1 MAFQSAE
8 KVTKKDQS
16 IQLGPLKERV
26 TEALKELKSQKAID
40 RLWQK
45 DATLWKN
52 DPKHIQVIQNRL
64 GWLASIDWLLGEVKT
79 LLDFQQKVRL
89 AKFDHAVLLGM
100 GGSSLAPEVLRQ
112 TFQSSKSKPQF
123 ILLDSTDPA
132 QVLEVQH
139 SINPLKTLFIVS
151 TKSGTTL
158 ETLSFYR
165 YFYEIVKQSKG
176 GKAGENFVAITDPGT
191 PLEKE
196 AKELSF
202 FQVFINPADVGGRF
216 SVMSYF
222 GMVPAAVMGVNIE
235 ELLRRMKSEKER
247 SLAQVPLEEN
257 PGAMLGLAMAEAA
270 KCGRDKMTLLV
281 SPSIS
286 SYGLWAEQLIAE
298 SLGKDEKG
306 VVPIYGDIL
315 DIWHKKHYDDRI
327 FVYLSC
333 GKKDP
338 ILEMLAREFEHSN
351 LPIVRINLRDEYDL
365 GAQFYRWSIATAV
378 AGMRFG
384 INPFDEPNVQA
395 AKDMTNAN
403 LKCLAEK
410 GHFPDREPQIS
421 GKSIRITAGKSES
434 SIGSLGDFLKKTRK
448 GDYLVLAAY
457 LPYRNTIEI
466 ELQKVREKL
475 SHATNIP
482 TMFGFGPRYLH
493 STGQLHKG
501 GPNNCVAIVFTSN
514 IHEDTKIPGQP
525 FTFGQLEYAQA
536 LGDFQALEAKG
547 RRVLHCHITGKSI
560 EEGIKEFQNLLGS

>member
-1 MAFQSAE
+1 MAFKSAE
-8 KVTKKDQS
+8 KAVKKDQS
-16 IQLGPLKERV
+16 IHLGPLKDQV
-26 TEALKELKSQKAID
+26 AQASQELKSQKAID

-64 GWLASIDWLLGEVKT
+64 GWLSSIDWLLGETKT
-79 LLDFQQKVRL
+79 LLDFQQKVRS
-89 AKFDHAVLLGM
+89 AKFEHAVLLGM

-112 TFQSSKSKPQF
+112 TFQSSQSKPQF

-132 QVLEVQH
+132 QVLAVH
-139 SINPLKTLFIVS
+139 RLINPLKTLFIVS

-176 GKAGENFVAITDPGT
+176 AKAGENFVAITDPGT

-196 AKELSF
+196 AKALSF
-202 FQVFINPADVGGRF
+202 FQVFINPADIGGRF

-222 GMVPAAVMGVNIE
+222 GMVPAAVMGIDVGEI
-235 ELLRRMKSEKER
+235 LKRMKQEKER
-247 SLAQVPLEEN
+247 STAQISLEEN
-257 PGAMLGLAMAEAA
+257 PGAMLGLMMAEAA
-270 KCGRDKMTLLV
+270 KRGRDKMTLLV

-306 VVPIYGDIL
+306 VVPIYGDLL

-338 ILEMLAREFEHSN
+338 KLETLAGEFEHSN
-351 LPIVRINLRDEYDL
+351 LPVIRIHLADEYDL

-403 LKCLAEK
+403 LKYLAEK
-410 GHFPDREPQIS
+410 GHFPDLEPKIV
-421 GKSIRITAGKSES
+421 GKSIRITVGKSERS
-434 SIGSLGDFLKKTRK
+434 LYSLGDFLKKTQK

-475 SHATNIP
+475 SQATHIP

-501 GPNNCVAIVFTSN
+501 GPNNCVAIVFTSG
-514 IHEDTKIPGQP
+514 IDEDAAIPGQP

-547 RRVLHCHITGKSI
+547 RRVLHCHVTGKLI
-560 EEGIKEFQNLLGS
+560 EEGIKEFQSLLGS